1 MASYQIARSG
11 TKTGPF
17 DEAEVRAKL
26 ADGSIVGSD
35 LCWTQGMETWLPV
48 SQVFEIEVAVPAT
61 GAMEVPAATAATA
74 AGTPGPQAGG
84 IDPMS
89 LKQPPTHMVSAILAT
104 LLCCLPLGIVA
115 IVYAS
120 KVSALYQAGHYHG
133 ALEASDKAKFWSN
146 MSVLVV
152 LLIILAVG
160 LYETFVGPI
169 SVE

>member
-1 MASYQIARSG
+1 M
-11 TKTGPF
+11 
-17 DEAEVRAKL
+17 EA
-26 ADGSIVGSD
+26 
-35 LCWTQGMETWLPV
+35 WLPV
-48 SQVFEIEVAVPAT
+48 NQVFEIEAEAT
-61 GAMEVPAATAATA
+61 ASGAMEVPAATAATTA
-74 AGTPGPQAGG
+74 ATTPGPQAGG
-84 IDPMS
+84 IDPKS
-89 LKQPPTHMVSAILAT
+89 LKQPPTHMASAILAT

-120 KVSALYQAGHYHG
+120 KLTALYQAGHYHG
-133 ALEASDKAKFWSN
+133 ALEASSKAKFWSN